1 VARLTKSKWTSSE
14 SGAESYFSF
23 GQKYLKDPSGFV
35 KDCFLW
41 GGASGNGPTDY
52 QCEIMDALVN
62 NRRVSVR
69 GPHGLGKS
77 ALASWLILWF
87 ALTRDASRID
97 WKIPTTASSWRQ
109 LTKFLWPE
117 VHKWH
122 RRVNWLKVGRNE
134 LRVDELMTQ
143 ALRMKYGEA
152 FALASNRPDLIE
164 GAHADNILYVFDE
177 SKAIPDGTWDSAEG
191 ALVNS
196 SGAYWFSISTPGEP
210 NGRFFEI
217 QSGTKGYEDWWV
229 RKVSAQEAL
238 DAGRMEM
245 PWLIASK
252 ERWGETS
259 SIYMNKALGEFA
271 QSEEDSLIPLL
282 WVEQS
287 MGRWERAKSKRKP
300 NADSIG
306 VDVARMGGDKTVIA
320 LKYGNFVDELDKHGM
335 ITTSKGTGI
344 VMNHMKNN
352 PGCIAHIDIIGVG
365 AGVFDRVSEDFNF
378 QDGFDSADRVFAFHV
393 QSKTDFV
400 DENEVWEFKNLY
412 SAAWWNLRQMLDPDK
427 GEDALILPNDSDLKQ
442 ELMKFRYSVDSNGRI
457 YVLSKEKVKE
467 ELGRSPDCA
476 DAVVM
481 ACWSAEEGGME
492 SA

>member
-1 VARLTKSKWTSSE
+1 
-14 SGAESYFSF
+14 
-23 GQKYLKDPSGFV
+23 
-35 KDCFLW
+35 
-41 GGASGNGPTDY
+41 
-52 QCEIMDALVN
+52 
-62 NRRVSVR
+62 
-69 GPHGLGKS
+69 
-77 ALASWLILWF
+77 
-87 ALTRDASRID
+87 
-97 WKIPTTASSWRQ
+97 
-109 LTKFLWPE
+109 
-117 VHKWH
+117 
-122 RRVNWLKVGRNE
+122 
-134 LRVDELMTQ
+134 
-143 ALRMKYGEA
+143 
-152 FALASNRPDLIE
+152 
-164 GAHADNILYVFDE
+164 
-177 SKAIPDGTWDSAEG
+177 
-191 ALVNS
+191 
-196 SGAYWFSISTPGEP
+196 
-210 NGRFFEI
+210 
-217 QSGTKGYEDWWV
+217 
-229 RKVSAQEAL
+229 
-238 DAGRMEM
+238 
-245 PWLIASK
+245 
-252 ERWGETS
+252 
-259 SIYMNKALGEFA
+259 
-271 QSEEDSLIPLL
+271 
-282 WVEQS
+282 
-287 MGRWERAKSKRKP
+287 
-300 NADSIG
+300 
-306 VDVARMGGDKTVIA
+306 MGGDKTVIA